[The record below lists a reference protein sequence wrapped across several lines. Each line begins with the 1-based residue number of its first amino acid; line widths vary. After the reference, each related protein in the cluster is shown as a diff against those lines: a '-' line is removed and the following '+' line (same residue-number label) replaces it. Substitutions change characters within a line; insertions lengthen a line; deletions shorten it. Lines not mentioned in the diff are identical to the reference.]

1 MTDQAK
7 PDTARLTDAIG
18 PLPDYAP
25 EFRPR
30 WPEDSGGFT
39 GAQMRLYAMQAVASE
54 RDQWRKTMR
63 LVADRCDDIA
73 DHAESGTCH
82 ELRILAVELRAE
94 PINNQH
100 QNTPKI
106 KP

>member
-30 WPEDSGGFT
+30 WPGDDGGFT
-39 GAQMRLYAMQAVASE
+39 GAQMRLYAMQAVAAE
-54 RDQWRKTMR
+54 RER
-63 LVADRCDDIA
+63 LLSMPRLMHACDA
-73 DHAESGTCH
+73 VGVPANGEYAAH
-82 ELRILAVELRAE
+82 LRDALCG
-94 PINNQH
+94 P
-100 QNTPKI
+100 NT
-106 KP
+106 